1 MSKIGKKPVEI
12 LKGAKASVKED
23 VLLVEGPKG
32 KLEFPLPS
40 GIICEEK
47 DGKLYFTCQD
57 NSKQTRALQGTSHAL
72 AVNMFKGVVEGY
84 TKTLL
89 IEGVGYKAAVQGKNL
104 KLNVGFSHPV
114 EYLIPEGIKIDAAKQ
129 VEKGNSRSQ
138 YFKVNPIFPP
148 ILAQMVKV
156 GEETG
161 KLDESLIKLST
172 YFESQS
178 DQTVKGLTT
187 AIEPLIMIILGVG
200 VGFIVFSIITPIYK
214 LTTSIQ

>member
-1 MSKIGKKPVEI
+1 MSAAKSCVISGKHMSKIGKKPVEI
-12 LKGAKASVKED
+12 LKGTKASVKED

-84 TKTLL
+84 SKTLL

-129 VEKGNSRSQ
+129 VEIVVSGIDK
-138 YFKVNPIFPP
+138 
-148 ILAQMVKV
+148 VKV
-156 GEETG
+156 GQVSAEIRRICPPEPYKG
-161 KLDESLIKLST
+161 KGIRYKDERIRRK
-172 YFESQS
+172 
-178 DQTVKGLTT
+178 
-187 AIEPLIMIILGVG
+187 VG
-200 VGFIVFSIITPIYK
+200 KAVTK
-214 LTTSIQ
+214 